1 MFGLGGGEIVVIII
15 VALIIFGPHKLPEIA
30 RTVSR
35 AYKEWTRVRTQV
47 DDTISDLR
55 REINVKAKLEE
66 EIAPAFRP
74 DSRARDVGSAARPP
88 VEEPGDPLPVPDAD
102 DYLAREPGGAE
113 LGEDDRAGGE
123 QR

>member
-35 AYKEWTRVRTQV
+35 AYKEWTKVRTQV

-55 REINVKAKLEE
+55 REINVKARLEE
-66 EIAPAFRP
+66 EIAPAFRT
-74 DSRARDVGSAARPP
+74 DQRSRDVGSATRPP
-88 VEEPGDPLPVPDAD
+88 EPPPPPLDVPEAD
-102 DYLAREPGGAE
+102 DYLAAEPETPDPAGDDYLAGA
-113 LGEDDRAGGE
+113 DR
-123 QR
+123 